1 MAEEC
6 PCKADINAIFKRLRS
21 IPANRQCF
29 DCNAQSPTW
38 ASVTYGVFLCID
50 CSAIHRSLGVHL
62 TFIRSTQLD
71 TTWTWL
77 QLRAMQVG
85 GNAAATSFFH
95 QHGCD
100 TTDAQRKY
108 NSNTA
113 RLYREK
119 LHSEAMKCLKM
130 QGTKLHVTPG
140 GMAVPPSP
148 TETVKDVDFFK
159 EHVVDT
165 EVKMEPGMS
174 LSHSAISEPMPM
186 RNGGGNGNGNGIKQD
201 LPPSEGPN
209 VDAALSVSPT
219 LAIQMAE
226 PRKATIGGRKATPA
240 KKGLGTRKGLGAQKV
255 KANFSAIESAAH
267 QKDKD
272 AEQMAAA
279 SRIETKVDEKKM
291 SSLRFA
297 YENQMTL
304 DQKRNEEKMKKMDPK
319 KADQMQRLGMGMGG
333 HRDASHSA
341 MSDIKTIDQ
350 QPVDPNNFDGFMSS
364 RDSRFGGADDFDVI
378 GSFSSPSRGYGSA
391 YGGGGGYGGNKSR
404 GWGGDAPDPMWD
416 TRGGFDSKQDS
427 TNVIEEIPSIKT
439 GRPDSNQS
447 RSRKMLETSSTSD
460 DAQKKFGNAKSISS
474 NQFFGNRDPDFE
486 TRQNLSRLEGSTGIS
501 SADLFGGDSPYSSR
515 DNYSSG
521 PDLADL
527 KDGMK
532 DGVNR
537 VAGKLSQLASGIM
550 SSIQDNY

>member
-1 MAEEC
+1 MAEDG

-29 DCNAQSPTW
+29 DCAAQSPTW

-100 TTDAQRKY
+100 TTDSQRKY

-119 LHSEAMKCLKM
+119 LHSEAMRCLKSH
-130 QGTKLHVTPG
+130 GTKLHVMSG
-140 GMAVPPSP
+140 GGAVPTSP
-148 TETVKDVDFFK
+148 AEVKDVDFFK
-159 EHVVDT
+159 EHVVET
-165 EVKMEPGMS
+165 QTKMEPGMS
-174 LSHSAISEPMPM
+174 LSHTAVSEPMPV
-186 RNGGGNGNGNGIKQD
+186 RNGNGNGSQPNQD

-209 VDAALSVSPT
+209 VDAALSISPT

-226 PRKATIGGRKATPA
+226 PRKATIGGRKTTTA
-240 KKGLGTRKGLGAQKV
+240 KKGLGTKKGLGAQKV

-267 QKDKD
+267 QKDKE
-272 AEQMAAA
+272 AEQMVAA
-279 SRIETKVDEKKM
+279 SRMESKVDEKKM
-291 SSLRFA
+291 ASLRFA
-297 YENQMTL
+297 YENQMSL
-304 DQKRNEEKMKKMDPK
+304 DQKKNAEKMKKMDPK

-341 MSDIKTIDQ
+341 MSDIQTIDQ
-350 QPVDPNNFDGFMSS
+350 QPVDPHNFDGFMASH
-364 RDSRFGGADDFDVI
+364 DSNFGGADDFDVI
-378 GSFSSPSRGYGSA
+378 GGFSGPSRGYGSA
-391 YGGGGGYGGNKSR
+391 YSSSKSR
-404 GWGGDAPDPMWD
+404 GWGGDASDSMWD
-416 TRGGFDSKQDS
+416 TRGRFDSKQES
-427 TNVIEEIPSIKT
+427 TNIIEEIPSIKT
-439 GRPDSNQS
+439 SRSSSNQSS
-447 RSRKMLETSSTSD
+447 RSRKAPEGSTSD

-474 NQFFGNRDPDFE
+474 NQYFGNKDADFE
-486 TRQNLSRLEGSTGIS
+486 TKQNLSRLEGNTGIS
-501 SADLFGGDSPYSSR
+501 SADLFGGDSSHHS
-515 DNYSSG
+515 DMNNYHAG

-550 SSIQDNY
+550 TSIQDNY